1 MTIVPDF
8 DRSVAVPLQGFAD
21 LAPRRGGRVGGS
33 QSYWRLRAILDVLG
47 ALILVPVVGTLG
59 AALLLLNP
67 FFNPGPL
74 LYRQPRMG
82 KGGAVFVAY
91 KFRTMVPGPCRRGA
105 FDPVEVDRITPLG
118 RILRRMGLDEL
129 PQAINVLRREM
140 SLIGPRPDCLH
151 HAAEFQRLIPD
162 YRQRFAVLPG
172 MSGLS
177 QIKHGYAVGLLDTRA
192 KAATDA
198 EYIDRACFR
207 LDAWIVWQ
215 TLLTIIYGR
224 GD

>member
-1 MTIVPDF
+1 MTIVPNF
-8 DRSVAVPLQGFAD
+8 DRSLALPLQGFVD
-21 LAPRRGGRVGGS
+21 LAPPRGQRVGGS
-33 QSYWRLRAILDVLG
+33 EAYWRVRAVLDVLG
-47 ALILVPVVGTLG
+47 ALALMPIVVLLG
-59 AALLLLNP
+59 AALLILNP
-67 FFNPGPL
+67 ILNPGPL
-74 LYRQPRMG
+74 FYRQCRMG
-82 KGGAVFVAY
+82 RGGESFVTY
-91 KFRTMVPGPCRRGA
+91 KFRTMAPGPCERGA

-140 SLIGPRPDCLH
+140 SLIGPRPDCVH
-151 HAAEFQRLIPD
+151 HAAEFLTRIPE
-162 YRQRFAVLPG
+162 YRQRLAFLPG

-177 QIKHGYAVGLLDTRA
+177 QIRHGYAVGLQDTRA

-198 EYIDRACFR
+198 EYINRACFR

-215 TLLTIIYGR
+215 TLLTMIHGR